1 MVCVLLFLNVFKFHS
16 ISPIISDDNK
26 GWPEGG
32 GKIELERDETSNG
45 TRKKEKAL

>member
-26 GWPEGG
+26 GRPEGG
-32 GKIELERDETSNG
+32 GKIELERDET
-45 TRKKEKAL
+45 TRRKEKAL